1 MIVVPV
7 RMYTQSPCS
16 VGFVLRGYPEAV
28 LIRTLKHV
36 LGRQKD
42 ERDGRNSVLC
52 LQKNFLCKE
61 PSWMLRWTVFSLQ
74 GQSPNKLTRVETWG
88 REIWGAETSEM
99 LAALDEITISHEGY
113 SWFLVTAVV
122 AGQSKTMQSE
132 VCSRSCWGGVGN
144 QEGACGLLQFNTV
157 VQLGCQRRVGGVR
170 AEGGKLRPDL
180 VTVGPVSAT
189 VHQRSCPCSF
199 LFWIWE

>member
-61 PSWMLRWTVFSLQ
+61 PS
-74 GQSPNKLTRVETWG
+74 
-88 REIWGAETSEM
+88 
-99 LAALDEITISHEGY
+99 
-113 SWFLVTAVV
+113 
-122 AGQSKTMQSE
+122 
-132 VCSRSCWGGVGN
+132 
-144 QEGACGLLQFNTV
+144 
-157 VQLGCQRRVGGVR
+157 
-170 AEGGKLRPDL
+170 
-180 VTVGPVSAT
+180 
-189 VHQRSCPCSF
+189 
-199 LFWIWE
+199 